1 MLIEFRVKNFLS
13 IQDEQVL
20 SCIASSSMVKIDNTV
35 KTNRMVPRLLKSV
48 AIYGANAAGKSNII
62 KAMFVMHKI
71 VISDIQRDGVL
82 YITPFLLGDDDNEP
96 SRIEITFSI
105 DNTMYQYGF
114 STTKEMIFEE
124 WLLKNTR
131 NKNKILFERIYN
143 KEKGDY
149 VWRSEDKEC
158 LEEIEDKKKFTR
170 NNALFLSVSVLLNGK
185 KFLDIYNYIKDNL
198 KIANAKS
205 KYSDGELF
213 TLTKYKND
221 EYKDKINKFLQV
233 ADLDIYDMTIKEKR
247 INAQKYKDEEHNT
260 EIENNMIELIARTNH
275 FKQDNKTIKS
285 FPLESESDG
294 TQEFLKLIGPFID
307 AMENNY
313 IVVIDELEAHLHPK
327 IAQFIVDMFNSQEVK
342 NESCAQLIFTTHNTN
357 LINNNI
363 FRKDQIYFCEKQN
376 KATKLYSLFDF
387 KTTNDNWELNYL
399 LGRYGGIPNI
409 TNFVY

>member
-62 KAMFVMHKI
+62 KAILAMRNIIAASAEQNASF
-71 VISDIQRDGVL
+71 DI
-82 YITPFLLGDDDNEP
+82 IPFLLGDNDDKP
-96 SRIEITFSI
+96 SEFEIVFSM
-105 DNTMYQYGF
+105 DNVVYQYGF
-114 STTKEMIFEE
+114 SADDKMIFGE
-124 WLLKNTR
+124 WLIK
-131 NKNKILFERIYN
+131 NKNNENIILFERTYN
-143 KEKGDY
+143 GEINDY
-149 VWRSEDKEC
+149 QWHSDDKEC
-158 LEEIEDKKKFTR
+158 LVELEERKKFTR
-170 NNALFLSVSVLLNGK
+170 NNALFLSVSVLFNSK
-185 KFLDIYNYIKDNL
+185 KFKKFYDYLVENIKIGDA
-198 KIANAKS
+198 KI
-205 KYSDGELF
+205 KYGDGELF
-213 TLTKYKND
+213 TLMNYKNGKYKD
-221 EYKDKINKFLQV
+221 RINQLLQI
-233 ADLDIYDMTIKEKR
+233 ADLDICDLTIEEKLISTQSHENKEHHVK
-247 INAQKYKDEEHNT
+247 
-260 EIENNMIELIARTNH
+260 IENNLVQLSARTNH

-285 FPLESESDG
+285 FPLKSESDG

-357 LINNNI
+357 LLNKNI

-409 TNFVY
+409 TNFIY

>member
-1 MLIEFRVKNFLS
+1 M
-13 IQDEQVL
+13 
-20 SCIASSSMVKIDNTV
+20 NT
-35 KTNRMVPRLLKSV
+35 
-48 AIYGANAAGKSNII
+48 
-62 KAMFVMHKI
+62 
-71 VISDIQRDGVL
+71 
-82 YITPFLLGDDDNEP
+82 
-96 SRIEITFSI
+96 
-105 DNTMYQYGF
+105 
-114 STTKEMIFEE
+114 
-124 WLLKNTR
+124 
-131 NKNKILFERIYN
+131 
-143 KEKGDY
+143 
-149 VWRSEDKEC
+149 
-158 LEEIEDKKKFTR
+158 
-170 NNALFLSVSVLLNGK
+170 
-185 KFLDIYNYIKDNL
+185 
-198 KIANAKS
+198 
-205 KYSDGELF
+205 
-213 TLTKYKND
+213 
-221 EYKDKINKFLQV
+221 
-233 ADLDIYDMTIKEKR
+233 
-247 INAQKYKDEEHNT
+247 QKYKDEEHNT
-260 EIENNMIELIARTNH
+260 EIENNLIELIARTNH

-357 LINNNI
+357 LLNKNI